1 MDHYIKREDVE
12 KAIATIRKTY
22 LKAKNFNA
30 LSAID
35 CVAGEIRDEVSDIPV
50 FPIDCHRIVDAEN
63 ILLDDSIYSVT
74 AIYYPDGGE
83 APYVKEY
90 HDFQCLAD
98 IPAIEHGFVEVLV
111 EKPLEG
117 EVFYYCKDEGGWQR
131 RGITCGYA

>member
-30 LSAID
+30 LSAIG
-35 CVAGEIRDEVSDIPV
+35 CVAGGIRDEVSNIPV
-50 FPIDCHRIVDAEN
+50 FPINCHQIVDAES
-63 ILLDDSIYSVT
+63 ILLDNSIYNAI

-83 APYVKEY
+83 PYMKELDDY
-90 HDFQCLAD
+90 ERLSD
-98 IPAIEHGFVEVLV
+98 IPVIEHGFVKLIV
-111 EKPLEG
+111 ERPLEG

>member
-35 CVAGEIRDEVSDIPV
+35 CVAGGIRDEVSNIPV
-50 FPIDCHRIVDAEN
+50 FPINCHQIVDAES
-63 ILLDDSIYSVT
+63 ILLDNSIYNAI

-83 APYVKEY
+83 PYMKELDDY
-90 HDFQCLAD
+90 ERLSD
-98 IPAIEHGFVEVLV
+98 IPVIEHGFVKLIV
-111 EKPLEG
+111 ERPLEG

>member
-35 CVAGEIRDEVSDIPV
+35 CVAGGILDEVSNIPV
-50 FPIDCHRIVDAEN
+50 FPINCHQIVDAES
-63 ILLDDSIYSVT
+63 ILLDNSIYNAI

-83 APYVKEY
+83 PYMKELDDY
-90 HDFQCLAD
+90 ERLSD
-98 IPAIEHGFVEVLV
+98 IPVIEHGFVKLIV
-111 EKPLEG
+111 ERPLEG

>member
-35 CVAGEIRDEVSDIPV
+35 CVAGGIRDEVSNIPV
-50 FPIDCHRIVDAEN
+50 FPINCHQIVDAES
-63 ILLDDSIYSVT
+63 ILLDNSIYNAI

-83 APYVKEY
+83 PYMKELDDY
-90 HDFQCLAD
+90 ERLSD
-98 IPAIEHGFVEVLV
+98 IPVIEHGFVKLIV
-111 EKPLEG
+111 ERPLEG
-117 EVFYYCKDEGGWQR
+117 EVFYYSKDEGGWQR

>member
-35 CVAGEIRDEVSDIPV
+35 CVAGEIRDEVSDMPV
-50 FPIDCHRIVDAEN
+50 FPIDYQEI
-63 ILLDDSIYSVT
+63 DDSIYSVT

-98 IPAIEHGFVEVLV
+98 IPVIEHGFVEVLV
-111 EKPLEG
+111 ERPLEG